1 MRLAG
6 GVEAKDVVGGSGD
19 TGGDSGGRVARMCAK
34 MLKGGDAVGA
44 EEGLILSRERSIGER
59 DIVGAVTLECGWE
72 VCKRN
77 DEVV

>member
-1 MRLAG
+1 
-6 GVEAKDVVGGSGD
+6 
-19 TGGDSGGRVARMCAK
+19 
-34 MLKGGDAVGA
+34 MLEGGDAVGA

-72 VCKRN
+72 VCKRD